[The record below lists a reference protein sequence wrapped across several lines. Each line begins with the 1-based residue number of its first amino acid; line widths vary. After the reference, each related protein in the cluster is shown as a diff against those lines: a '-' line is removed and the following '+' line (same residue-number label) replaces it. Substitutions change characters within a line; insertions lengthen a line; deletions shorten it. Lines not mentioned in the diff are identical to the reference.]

1 MQRVPLCSNPR
12 AFPPTIGNTSIA
24 LDHRHD
30 EHFAHGIPDGV
41 HSLSC
46 ERLQRRRARAT
57 AARHHLAR
65 RRRGS
70 HPGRRFGRG
79 AASCPPRSQG
89 SRPSADRY
97 PDERARAAREG
108 DDIPRA
114 AGRSLVVSPR
124 RRRARRRPSS
134 DVRRRY
140 FPANRCAPDR
150 FCGATSRAREHLEDP
165 LGDDARG
172 PFVAFDATR
181 LTRLLTSFPRLPRA
195 RRRPFAR
202 APVSSW
208 RRSA

>member
-1 MQRVPLCSNPR
+1 MQRVASCSNPR

-46 ERLQRRRARAT
+46 ERLQRRRARDSS
-57 AARHHLAR
+57 RHHLAR

-70 HPGRRFGRG
+70 HPLDDVSGPRRRP
-79 AASCPPRSQG
+79 AVPPRSQG

-97 PDERARAAREG
+97 PRRTRPRGWRG

-134 DVRRRY
+134 ECPTTIFSRE
-140 FPANRCAPDR
+140 PLCAR
-150 FCGATSRAREHLEDP
+150 SLFRGATS
-165 LGDDARG
+165 
-172 PFVAFDATR
+172 
-181 LTRLLTSFPRLPRA
+181 PRA
-195 RRRPFAR
+195 RTPRGPSAATTREDPSSRSIRRI
-202 APVSSW
+202 
-208 RRSA
+208 